1 MLAYSADVPMNWAGA
16 YVASPTA
23 PVTDW
28 AIRVGATA
36 LTSGLADL
44 SRRAST
50 SFMVRSVVRLIV
62 PVRDRP
68 PAAGPKP
75 PWRFTIRVLVPRLW
89 ICFWTATEE
98 PLPTATRRITAPT
111 PIRMP
116 SMVSAERR
124 PLPRMARTA
133 IFMLSAVLT
142 PALRGEPRRRHRGR
156 RTGAAA
162 RGPALGGGPR

>member
-44 SRRAST
+44 SRRAPT

-75 PWRFTIRVLVPRLW
+75 DDRLGVVGHVGLVGDHHDGAALGVEPAEQRQHVLGGDGVEVAGGLVGQDQGGIGGDGAGDRH
-89 ICFWTATEE
+89 
-98 PLPTATRRITAPT
+98 PLLLAAGQ
-111 PIRMP
+111 
-116 SMVSAERR
+116 
-124 PLPRMARTA
+124 L
-133 IFMLSAVLT
+133 
-142 PALRGEPRRRHRGR
+142 RRHVVD
-156 RTGAAA
+156 
-162 RGPALGGGPR
+162 PV